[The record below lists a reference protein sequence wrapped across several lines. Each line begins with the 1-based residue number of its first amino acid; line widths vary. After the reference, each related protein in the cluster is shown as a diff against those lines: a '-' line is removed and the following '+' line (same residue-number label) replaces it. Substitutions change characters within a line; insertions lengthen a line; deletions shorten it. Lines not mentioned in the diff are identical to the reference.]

1 MKGLSVFLF
10 IGFLIV
16 LMSSQARGEI
26 SFTPYEYDSTLA
38 WKSRLDQLL
47 DEVMERV
54 TRYLKPVDGVISS
67 HFGQRRHPILGT
79 VRHHNGI
86 DIACAIGSE
95 VRAALPGKVIMASW
109 SGGYGNLIK
118 ISHKGEITESRYG
131 HLSKL
136 LVSAGQMVK
145 TGELV
150 GLSGQTG
157 LATGPHLHFELF
169 RDGFLINPERFLSSG
184 FR

>member
-1 MKGLSVFLF
+1 MKGLALF
-10 IGFLIV
+10 MGLLFGLI
-16 LMSSQARGEI
+16 SSQARGEI

-54 TRYLKPVDGVISS
+54 TRFLKPVDGVISS
-67 HFGQRRHPILGT
+67 RFGERRHPVLGT
-79 VRHHNGI
+79 VRHHDGI

-95 VRAALPGKVIMASW
+95 VRAALPGKVISAGW
-109 SGGYGNLIK
+109 AGGYGNLIK
-118 ISHKGEITESRYG
+118 IRHKGEITESRYG

-136 LVSAGQMVK
+136 LVPVGQMVK
-145 TGELV
+145 TGDLI
-150 GLSGQTG
+150 GLSGKTG

-169 RDGFLINPERFLSSG
+169 RRGLLVDPEYFLTR
-184 FR
+184 